1 MEKEIPISQK
11 MELGSLKDL
20 LRLVVS
26 IMGRSNQ
33 SGYLYYGEK
42 DGKHV
47 YFLTH
52 TVGGWYELRGLPVT
66 LIAFTEIKPETNFL
80 EYSPPSNEN
89 EESYKFITTGL
100 WAWSRHPNY
109 FGEILLWFGVTIIA
123 FPALQGLQL
132 ITIISPIFVTLLLTK
147 ISGINLLEKSNY
159 EKWGDDEEFLNYM
172 ENTPRL
178 IIRPPKK
185 RN

>member
-66 LIAFTEIKPETNFL
+66 LIAFTEIQPETNFL

-89 EESYKFITTGL
+89 EESYKFINEIKQTTN
-100 WAWSRHPNY
+100 S
-109 FGEILLWFGVTIIA
+109 I
-123 FPALQGLQL
+123 
-132 ITIISPIFVTLLLTK
+132 PI
-147 ISGINLLEKSNY
+147 
-159 EKWGDDEEFLNYM
+159 
-172 ENTPRL
+172 P
-178 IIRPPKK
+178 IIRLKELP
-185 RN
+185 NFMID